1 MKERIY
7 LFDNLKCLLII
18 LVVIG
23 HFIDGEGTSEF
34 RSMRALFVFI
44 YAFHMPLFLF
54 VSGLFTKRKDR
65 LDISRVLSF
74 VCIGFVLKIA
84 TAFISFIFGR
94 DVHFSLLSDAG
105 VAWFMFALAAYLV
118 IAWLLRNS
126 DKIVV
131 LGLAISLALAVG
143 YDSSVG
149 DFLYLSRIIVF
160 FPFFW
165 LGYCLD
171 PQKVMEFTRKPSVR
185 VVSISAVLIF
195 ALVCV
200 LCTSEVY
207 AYRSMFTGRNSYSGI
222 SALEDCSWINRL
234 VALSLSTILS
244 VGLISLV
251 PNKAIPFFSTA
262 GKRTL
267 QVFFWHHLILD
278 CLRYAGIQLFIQ
290 SMLPVSW
297 PYAYCLMAVIVGA
310 ILTLPCF
317 GIPLMPFTNL
327 DKERHIS

>member
-18 LVVIG
+18 LVVVG
-23 HFIDGEGTSEF
+23 HFIDGGGTNEY

-54 VSGLFTKRKDR
+54 VSGLFTKRKDQ

-84 TAFISFIFGR
+84 IAFISFVFGR

-118 IAWLLRNS
+118 LAWLLRNS
-126 DKIVV
+126 NKTVV
-131 LGLAISLALAVG
+131 LGLSVSLALAVG

-171 PQKVMEFTRKPSVR
+171 PQEIVKFTRKPSVR
-185 VVSISAVLIF
+185 VMSISVVLIF
-195 ALVCV
+195 ALMCI
-200 LCTSEVY
+200 LCTNEVY
-207 AYRSMFTGRNSYSGI
+207 AYRSMFTGRNPYSGI
-222 SALEDCSWINRL
+222 SAIEDCSWINRL
-234 VALSLSTILS
+234 IALSLSTILS
-244 VGLISLV
+244 IGFISLV
-251 PNKAIPFFSTA
+251 PNRAVPFFTAA

-267 QVFFWHHLILD
+267 QVFFWHQPLLD
-278 CLRYAGIQLFIQ
+278 CLRYAGVQVFVQ
-290 SMLPVSW
+290 TAFPVYW
-297 PYAYCLMAVIVGA
+297 PYLWCLIAMLIVA
-310 ILTLPCF
+310 ILVLKCF
-317 GIPLMPFTNL
+317 GIPLRPL
-327 DKERHIS
+327 VSIGRSRHIS